1 MIILPKTYNINHRPF
16 EGKQPVGQAYE
27 IDWENPLTRDLVGF
41 WVMNGISREYVTDR
55 SFLITGTDYQI
66 EGDVRGRRI
75 DFGNNNNS
83 TWFEVSLS
91 ESQPYLI
98 GTGDFSYGSIM
109 RIQPDTIEQTLFQI
123 GRGQAGGERFSV
135 FLNTNE
141 RWDGELDDDVVRSD
155 FNFNSALP
163 LNQRSVLAITGRR
176 TSVVRGYIDGIFD
189 GSASI
194 SASQGNINDADH
206 GVHIGYNQELN
217 IGSRDNISSSEFEL
231 AVLWHRE
238 LSTAEVQSFNRNPYQ
253 VLKPKMPT
261 VYFRI
266 GARVG
271 TIDQTLENITST
283 ASGLVSAIGTLSET
297 LDNIV
302 STASGQVGLDVTG
315 TVSETLDNITLT
327 ASGTVGSGVSGTV
340 AETLDNITSTASGIV
355 DLLGSLSE
363 TLDDITST
371 ATGTVGAAPDVT
383 GTLSETLADI
393 TAVATGLV
401 GIQVSGSLVEFLDP
415 ITLTASGLVGN
426 VIGTAD
432 VTLENITSTAIGTVS
447 VVGTA
452 NITLGDITSI
462 ALAEAPAITIQDIRL
477 KSTLMAILANQSIG

>member
-16 EGKQPVGQAYE
+16 EGKQPIGQTYE
-27 IDWENPLTRDLVGF
+27 IDWKNPLTRDLAGF
-41 WVMNGISREYVTDR
+41 WVMDGISREYVTQR
-55 SFLITGTDYQI
+55 PFLITGTDYQI

-75 DFGNNNNS
+75 NFGNNNNS

-98 GTGDFSYGSIM
+98 GVDDFSYGSIM

-141 RWDGELDDDVVRSD
+141 VWDGELDDDVVRSD
-155 FNFNSALP
+155 FNFSSAPP

-176 TSVVRGYIDGIFD
+176 TTVVRGYIDGIFD
-189 GSASI
+189 GSANI
-194 SASQGNINDADH
+194 SGSQGNINDADH

-253 VLKPKMPT
+253 VLKPRIPT

-271 TIDQTLENITST
+271 T
-283 ASGLVSAIGTLSET
+283 
-297 LDNIV
+297 LD
-302 STASGQVGLDVTG
+302 
-315 TVSETLDNITLT
+315 
-327 ASGTVGSGVSGTV
+327 
-340 AETLDNITSTASGIV
+340 ETLDNITSTASGTISVTGTLAETIDDITLTASGQVGLDITGTVSETLDSITLTASGTIGDGVSGTVSETLNNVILSASGVV
-355 DLLGSLSE
+355 DLAGSLSE
-363 TLDDITST
+363 TLDNIASI
-371 ATGTVGAAPDVT
+371 ASGTVGAALPVT
-383 GTLSETLADI
+383 GTLSETLDNIVA
-393 TAVATGLV
+393 TATGLV
-401 GIQVSGSLVEFLDP
+401 GIQISGSLVEFLDP

-426 VIGTAD
+426 SIGTAD
-432 VTLENITSTAIGTVS
+432 ITLENITSTALGTVS
-447 VVGTA
+447 VVGTL
-452 NITLGDITSI
+452 NVTLGEITST
-462 ALAEAPAITIQDIRL
+462 ALAEAPANTIQDIRL
-477 KSTLMAILANQSIG
+477 KSTLMAILASQSIG